1 MKISEYYVHVRDNN
15 MAGKLIIKNLA
26 ELDESQVRQAVEI
39 FAASFYELLSFIS
52 PEIEVI
58 ADTLEHS
65 FLLAHYYAGLLDGNV
80 VGIVACSTHVERAHR
95 FNRVQLV
102 RKNGFIKGNMAYLQL
117 RKRFENPKDIKPHQ
131 CCIEWMATDSAYRG
145 KGVSRKMQQYLLEE
159 LPYEEYV
166 LEVASTNY
174 SAIRLYEKLGFVVYG
189 RITHK
194 KNKRRSEFNGIVY
207 MRKLVPKSQIAK

>member
-1 MKISEYYVHVRDNN
+1 

-65 FLLAHYYAGLLDGNV
+65 FLLEHYYAGLLDDNV
-80 VGIVACSTHVERAHR
+80 VGIVACSTHTERAHR
-95 FNRVQLV
+95 FNRVQLI
-102 RKNGFIKGNMAYLQL
+102 KKSGLIKGNLAYVRL
-117 RKRFENPKDIKPHQ
+117 RKHFENLKGLRPHQ
-131 CCIEWMATDSAYRG
+131 CCIEWVATDSAYRG

-166 LEVASTNY
+166 LEVANTNY
-174 SAIRLYEKLGFVVYG
+174 SAIRLYEKLGFVVYE
-189 RITHK
+189 RKTQK
-194 KNKRRSEFNGIVY
+194 NNKRQSEFNEIVY
-207 MRKLVPKSQIAK
+207 MKKLAPKSQIAK

>member
-1 MKISEYYVHVRDNN
+1 
-15 MAGKLIIKNLA
+15 MAGKLIIKSLN

-65 FLLAHYYAGLLDGNV
+65 FLLEHYYAGLLDGNV
-80 VGIVACSTHVERAHR
+80 VGIVACSTHLERAHR
-95 FNRVQLV
+95 FNRAHLID
-102 RKNGFIKGNMAYLQL
+102 KKGFIKGNLAYFRL
-117 RKRFENPKDIKPHQ
+117 RKYFEDSKDLKPHQ
-131 CCIEWMATDSAYRG
+131 CCIEWVATDSAYRG

-174 SAIRLYEKLGFVVYG
+174 NAIRLYEKLGFVVYG
-189 RITHK
+189 RKTQ
-194 KNKRRSEFNGIVY
+194 KNNRRLSKFNEIVY
-207 MRKLVPKSQIAK
+207 MKKLVPKSQIAK

>member
-1 MKISEYYVHVRDNN
+1 VHVRENN

-65 FLLAHYYAGLLDGNV
+65 FLLEHYYAGLLDDNV
-80 VGIVACSTHVERAHR
+80 VGIVACSTHTERAHR
-95 FNRVQLV
+95 FNRVQLI
-102 RKNGFIKGNMAYLQL
+102 KKSGLIKGNLAYVRL
-117 RKRFENPKDIKPHQ
+117 RKHFENLKGLRPHQ
-131 CCIEWMATDSAYRG
+131 CCIEWVATDSAYRG

-166 LEVASTNY
+166 LEVANTNY
-174 SAIRLYEKLGFVVYG
+174 SAIRLYEKLGFVVYE
-189 RITHK
+189 RKTQK
-194 KNKRRSEFNGIVY
+194 NNKRQSEFNEIVY
-207 MRKLVPKSQIAK
+207 MKKLAPKSQIAK